1 MAQFSEK
8 AERLLRKAGWYPG
21 RNTDISGIVEEF
33 QAIGC
38 ELFPVAREFLEEF
51 AFLEIAYIFDTQ
63 RSLIGLVHFDPI
75 RASGR
80 YERVEEVYAQIVGK
94 PLCIIGE
101 LEQDVLMM
109 DPEGRVYNGLGT
121 YLFLMNYTWVEAMNN
136 MFSGEDLR
144 FEKRLSPPP
153 DQP

>member
-1 MAQFSEK
+1 MARFSEK
-8 AERLLRKAGWYPG
+8 AERLLREAGWYPG
-21 RNTDISGIVEEF
+21 RKADISGIVEEF

-38 ELFPVAREFLEEF
+38 ELFPAAREFLEEF
-51 AFLEIAYIFDTQ
+51 AFLDTAYTTD
-63 RSLIGLVHFDPI
+63 RGLTRYIHFDPI

-80 YERVEEVYAQIVGK
+80 YERVEGVYSQIVGK
-94 PLCIIGE
+94 PLRIIGG
-101 LEQDVLMM
+101 LGQDVLMM
-109 DPEGRVYNGLGT
+109 DPEERVYNGFDE
-121 YLFLMNYTWVEAMNN
+121 YFYLMNHTWVEAMNN

>member
-1 MAQFSEK
+1 M
-8 AERLLRKAGWYPG
+8 LREAGWYPG
-21 RNTDISGIVEEF
+21 RKADISGIVEEF

-51 AFLEIAYIFDTQ
+51 AFLEIAFTTV
-63 RSLIGLVHFDPI
+63 RGLTRYVHFDPI

-80 YERVEEVYAQIVGK
+80 YERVKEVYAQIVGK

-109 DPEGRVYNGLGT
+109 DPEEQVYNGFGK
-121 YLFLMNYTWVEAMNN
+121 YFYLMNQTWVEAMNT